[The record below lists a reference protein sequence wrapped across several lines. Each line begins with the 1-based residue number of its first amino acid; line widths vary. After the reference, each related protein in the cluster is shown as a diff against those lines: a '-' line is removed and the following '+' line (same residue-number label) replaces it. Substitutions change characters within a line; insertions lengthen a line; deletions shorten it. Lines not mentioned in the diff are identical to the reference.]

1 MAMVISKSLKL
12 LLIFKQLTNIKL
24 NNIDYM
30 YSLIKK
36 KIKVAI
42 SYLLFNYFFK
52 ELKPLKQSE
61 SLSYIEE
68 FDNIF
73 IVGGGFDI
81 DQFVEHS
88 PKASFYVFEPNPNN
102 YKLLKIKL
110 KKQGVNFKIFNVAIG
125 NENTKSK
132 ITLNGLGSSLN
143 SFDEKWVHIK
153 NSDLK
158 KVTVN
163 VRRLED
169 FLNEKKII
177 FKENQSYLLAL
188 DTEGYEF
195 NVLKGTGK
203 YLSKFNF
210 IICESRII
218 PSYKQSYSFDQL
230 IEFLNANNFFI
241 GLIAEVGNIFAKKHS
256 SKEKERRFIRYIDVI
271 FYNKKK
277 NRSFFDNL
285 I

>member
-1 MAMVISKSLKL
+1 MISK
-12 LLIFKQLTNIKL
+12 
-24 NNIDYM
+24 
-30 YSLIKK
+30 IKK
-36 KIKVAI
+36 KIKEAI
-42 SYLLFNYFFK
+42 SYFLFNYFLK
-52 ELKPLKQSE
+52 ELKPIKQSE
-61 SLSYIEE
+61 SLSYIKE

-73 IVGGGFDI
+73 VVGGGYDI
-81 DQFVEHS
+81 DQFIAHS
-88 PKASFYVFEPNPNN
+88 PRAFFYIFEPNPINHEV
-102 YKLLKIKL
+102 LKTKL
-110 KKQGVNFKIFNVAIG
+110 KKQGVNFKIFNIAMG
-125 NENTKSK
+125 NENTKSEL
-132 ITLNGLGSSLN
+132 TLNGLGSSLN
-143 SFDEKWVHIK
+143 SFDEKWVNIK
-153 NSDLK
+153 NNDLR

-169 FLNEKKII
+169 FINEKQLT
-177 FKENQSYLLAL
+177 FKENKSYLLAL

-195 NVLKGTGK
+195 NILKGAGK

-230 IEFLNANNFFI
+230 IELLNANNFFI
-241 GLIAEVGNIFAKKHS
+241 GLIAEVGNIFAKKNA

-277 NRSFFDNL
+277 NKSFFDEL